1 MHGITRAAI
10 TKAQAGRWSSGF
22 WSGFASS
29 AFAAPK
35 NLEMANGTAMMA
47 VVGGTVSVISG
58 GKFANGAV
66 SGAFVHM
73 FNTEIGNKDKNEID
87 LNIEETKKISG
98 YDWYNK
104 VKPDGDWDYKSKIGL
119 EKGEDLGN
127 FNYGATGAAKGFT
140 LGTLLSAA
148 GLVQI
153 YTGTAKLRFD
163 ETFFDDPQDQLM
175 IKYGYDYYHNTYKK

>member
-66 SGAFVHM
+66 SGAFVHLFNNYGREDYIVKKQLTGDTTWRERQESAMDM
-73 FNTEIGNKDKNEID
+73 FNNSSFAAEA
-87 LNIEETKKISG
+87 
-98 YDWYNK
+98 
-104 VKPDGDWDYKSKIGL
+104 V
-119 EKGEDLGN
+119 
-127 FNYGATGAAKGFT
+127 AARQAAKGNLFGAGIAYGASKIFT
-140 LGTLLSAA
+140 VMKY
-148 GLVQI
+148 LVSPDPVDDDII
-153 YTGTAKLRFD
+153 YEVFPKIIQ
-163 ETFFDDPQDQLM
+163 P
-175 IKYGYDYYHNTYKK
+175 KKAY